1 MTLDPFP
8 TIKRLVMSRHTY
20 FTFKAETEMKAADL
34 LQEEVFESIWGAPGI
49 TETKLSK
56 NPKTGKR
63 EELYVIHGLTLDGVG
78 VYTKGKIEQ
87 RGKEL
92 YFYVLISS
100 KRLR

>member
-1 MTLDPFP
+1 MTMDPFP
-8 TIKRLVMSRHTY
+8 TIKRLVMARHAY
-20 FTFKAETEMKAADL
+20 FTFKAEAEMKRDDL
-34 LQEEVFESIWGAPGI
+34 LQEEVYESIWGAPGI
-49 TETKLSK
+49 TQTKQSK

-63 EELYVIHGLTLDGVG
+63 EELYVIHGLTLEGIG

-92 YFYVLISS
+92 YFYVLVSS